1 MDRIY
6 KYNPNISY
14 NPNGGRYLQLIT
26 AKNLY
31 IQNITVAEN
40 DGHSD
45 SFHVKFPNVFTNY
58 PLGAVRVEDQKFKDW
73 DHYKFTIWQLQL
85 NFVVFCASSA
95 CGVSVEHL
103 NAKEPMIRSI
113 YRFHVYYHIRR
124 ILKILEIPLPY
135 ENSFNQYNNPYNH
148 EKFIGIC
155 SEYGVSNDLTKWRKQ
170 KYFSTWQSRA
180 WETGKPG
187 MSNINE
193 NSFSRWIIE
202 KSDGLTMLG
211 LQKLSGSVRHDA
223 YLILTSQ
230 TSTRGPIVGIESR
243 NLDAQHTFLNTF
255 ENIVNRRVNISEDIR
270 RFQKTLQYARSKV
283 DYVIGEFIYM
293 LPSNMNLQI
302 EKVKDYNNKILISSP
317 SFKIGTNLKINLDG
331 EQVKLKDKPDVKS
344 KEVEMV
350 KTEPDVKPKVIT
362 KPDIKSNKEHKQDVK
377 PNIELK
383 HDVMLITTKPDTN
396 KITYEEEKVALY
408 WELQLYLQY
417 GGCSSDLRSICLC
430 HEICVYQ
437 DSNTCDKCPQILRQ
451 PTNCFLCSIQDP

>member
-1 MDRIY
+1 MNRTDRYNSNASY
-6 KYNPNISY
+6 KK
-14 NPNGGRYLQLIT
+14 NGGTYLQLIT
-26 AKNLY
+26 AKDLY

-45 SFHVKFPNVFTNY
+45 SFQVKFPNVFTNY
-58 PLGAVRVEDQKFKDW
+58 PLGAVRVEDRKFKVW
-73 DHYKFTIWQLQL
+73 DHYKFTLWQLQL

-155 SEYGVSNDLTKWRKQ
+155 SEYGVSNDLTKWRNQ
-170 KYFSTWQSRA
+170 KCFSTWQSRG

-187 MSNINE
+187 MSYIKE

-211 LQKLSGSVRHDA
+211 LQKLSESVRDYA

-230 TSTRGPIVGIESR
+230 TSTRGQIVGHEAR
-243 NLDAQHTFLNTF
+243 NLDAQCTFLNTF
-255 ENIVNRRVNISEDIR
+255 ENIVNRRVNIPEDIR

-283 DYVIGEFIYM
+283 DYAIGEFVYM
-293 LPSNMNLQI
+293 LPSNMNLRMG
-302 EKVKDYNNKILISSP
+302 KVKDYSNKILISSP
-317 SFKIGTNLKINLDG
+317 SFKIGTNLKINL
-331 EQVKLKDKPDVKS
+331 DVKS

-362 KPDIKSNKEHKQDVK
+362 KPNIEPNEKRKQDVK
-377 PNIELK
+377 PNIKFDRESNQ
-383 HDVMLITTKPDTN
+383 DVKEPYTN
-396 KITYEEEKVALY
+396 EITYEEEKVAL
-408 WELQLYLQY
+408 
-417 GGCSSDLRSICLC
+417 
-430 HEICVYQ
+430 
-437 DSNTCDKCPQILRQ
+437 ILG
-451 PTNCFLCSIQDP
+451 TTAVFTV